1 MGVTGATQ
9 RHVRRLLPLITG
21 PKAEANNG
29 QGQAEQLTAIAKI
42 KIGPR
47 GAPLLDAEGQGF
59 GPQSSSFKRNPAR
72 RSLCKHL
79 SSPKKLAF

>member
-29 QGQAEQLTAIAKI
+29 QGQAGQLTAIAKI
-42 KIGPR
+42 GPR
-47 GAPLLDAEGQGF
+47 GGSAVRRRGPGFWGAEFQL
-59 GPQSSSFKRNPAR
+59 KRNAAR

-79 SSPKKLAF
+79 PSLEKLAV

>member
-9 RHVRRLLPLITG
+9 RHVRPLLPLITG

-29 QGQAEQLTAIAKI
+29 QGQAGQLTAIA

-59 GPQSSSFKRNPAR
+59 GPRSSSFKRNPAR
-72 RSLCKHL
+72 RSLMQTLVK
-79 SSPKKLAF
+79 PKKLAF